1 MTKTTDYQQMM
12 EQITGL
18 SQTDPWFVPFLSNV
32 SAALYEQMEDINWAG
47 FYLVRDG
54 RLVLGPF
61 QGKTACIHIEIGR
74 GVCGTAV
81 SENRIIRVQDVHE
94 FPGHIACDAASRS
107 EIVLPLRRE
116 DGQILGV
123 LDIDSPLIGRFTEE
137 DEHGL
142 APIADYI
149 GRTMRI

>member
-81 SENRIIRVQDVHE
+81 AENRIIRVQDVHK

-123 LDIDSPLIGRFTEE
+123 LDIDSPLMGRFTEE
-137 DEHGL
+137 DEYGL